1 MAQIISAAIGLS
13 KSKYFIN
20 PSSPKLNVCPNA
32 YSSEGAN
39 MNAITNGVTS
49 NSSFLNIYPKIPK
62 NNKKYKSAG
71 LCLNTNDPAKAKN
84 YS

>member
-1 MAQIISAAIGLS
+1 
-13 KSKYFIN
+13 
-20 PSSPKLNVCPNA
+20 
-32 YSSEGAN
+32 

-71 LCLNTNDPAKAKN
+71 LCLNTNDPAKAKTIVN
-84 YS
+84 GNKYDFLILTTLENNGIVK